1 MADMQNVTTQSDE
14 PQKPAKRKWGVVRII
29 IVTLL
34 SLLTLA
40 VLALSAVIIWLGP
53 IVEEVV
59 ENNDKELL
67 GRSVTMD
74 NLEVKLFSGYVGVDN
89 LVVYEDDDIS
99 EFVRVGRFEVEM
111 EIMELLDNAIHLS
124 RVMLR
129 DPSVAVVQ
137 TPDSFNFDTLIDY
150 VLATYTSEEAVEEES
165 GEPWAMIFEN
175 ISLEGG
181 AVAYNDVE
189 LDQQWTLQ
197 ALAVSTPLLNL
208 DDVTS
213 IHASTTIND
222 RATLAGDVDV
232 NCSTFDFVFDG
243 ELLSFNIADT
253 YKYIHP
259 VINTQRIE
267 GAVSAKCRIEGNAM
281 NILASEISGEIG
293 AENFVLLGPDGG
305 NIFSAESF
313 AMAIDRVNVEQQVY
327 HLASVTANG
336 YSTQFCLEKDG
347 TTNFSEL
354 FYSDPEVSVESTAK
368 EVSDDM
374 YDVKERVT
382 VTTDQTEAPLQDMD
396 LTIAKLSLRGGKVR
410 YADNTMHRPF
420 DYTVSEIAIRAND
433 FKLMEKNRISVRAQL
448 PKQGSAMIQWEG
460 ALDDFYNQSLSAT
473 LSNVDIQSLSTFVEY
488 YTSFPVTSG
497 NLTFRSQ
504 NEVSNGRISG
514 VNQLGTYNFTVG
526 DKIRKHK
533 PEYRLP
539 VRLGIFVLTDRDK
552 HIDIELPISGDI
564 SSPEFSLRKVIWK
577 AIGNVILKVV
587 ASPFEWMSG
596 DKQDAFRHIDID
608 LTAPGLASEH
618 YARIDTMV
626 NTLKADTTLA
636 VRLKPRINYKR
647 AARTLSDMS
656 LKMAY
661 YNATQGEQ
669 EGYLDMLDFARIKDM
684 KLSGREIS
692 KFADSML
699 IARGIDPST
708 MTNHAKADALY
719 GDKVDEQLVRIVNMR
734 NGIIARYVAFQHKEL
749 PRDKFVLTPITIE
762 DIKGYTGKDKY
773 AVMLVI
779 GDDEVEVATKDE
791 SEEDAS
797 ATEGSQGDVT
807 TVSENNTNIENTNQ

>member
-1 MADMQNVTTQSDE
+1 
-14 PQKPAKRKWGVVRII
+14 
-29 IVTLL
+29 
-34 SLLTLA
+34 
-40 VLALSAVIIWLGP
+40 
-53 IVEEVV
+53 
-59 ENNDKELL
+59 
-67 GRSVTMD
+67 
-74 NLEVKLFSGYVGVDN
+74 
-89 LVVYEDDDIS
+89 
-99 EFVRVGRFEVEM
+99 
-111 EIMELLDNAIHLS
+111 
-124 RVMLR
+124 
-129 DPSVAVVQ
+129 
-137 TPDSFNFDTLIDY
+137 
-150 VLATYTSEEAVEEES
+150 
-165 GEPWAMIFEN
+165 
-175 ISLEGG
+175 
-181 AVAYNDVE
+181 
-189 LDQQWTLQ
+189 
-197 ALAVSTPLLNL
+197 
-208 DDVTS
+208 
-213 IHASTTIND
+213 
-222 RATLAGDVDV
+222 
-232 NCSTFDFVFDG
+232 
-243 ELLSFNIADT
+243 
-253 YKYIHP
+253 
-259 VINTQRIE
+259 
-267 GAVSAKCRIEGNAM
+267 
-281 NILASEISGEIG
+281 
-293 AENFVLLGPDGG
+293 
-305 NIFSAESF
+305 
-313 AMAIDRVNVEQQVY
+313 
-327 HLASVTANG
+327 
-336 YSTQFCLEKDG
+336 
-347 TTNFSEL
+347 
-354 FYSDPEVSVESTAK
+354 
-368 EVSDDM
+368 
-374 YDVKERVT
+374 
-382 VTTDQTEAPLQDMD
+382 MD

-749 PRDKFVLTPITIE
+749 PLDKFVLTPITIE
-762 DIKGYTGKDKY
+762 DIKEYSGKDKY
-773 AVMLVI
+773 AVTLVI
-779 GDDEVEVATKDE
+779 GDDEVEVASNDE

-797 ATEGSQGDVT
+797 ATEGSQGDVA